1 VVASLERNYPAKVLL
16 AFVGLPAST
25 YYYHRAAAAKE
36 DKYAARR
43 TLIKEIFD
51 ETRGRYGHRRSGS
64 NW

>member
-1 VVASLERNYPAKVLL
+1 MVASLEQTYPTRALL

-25 YYYHRAAAAKE
+25 YYYHRSRATKE

-51 ETRGRYGHRRSGS
+51 EARGRYGH
-64 NW
+64 